1 MILRRA
7 LALAVTTSAL
17 ACDRAPDDLREWRA
31 TDHHHQEESTDMGGA
46 EAPRVTGSAEAPLPG
61 LEEVTIA
68 SWRRAC
74 TSCHG
79 ELGRGDGPQ
88 GMTVRARDLSDPAWQ
103 STTTDAQIEATI
115 RSGKGLMPAFP
126 LPPDTVSGLVKLVR
140 LLNRAPRGPVPS
152 RDAPA
157 APNSAPSSQ

>member
-17 ACDRAPDDLREWRA
+17 ACDRTPEDLREWRA
-31 TDHHHQEESTDMGGA
+31 SDHHHQEESAGMGGG

-74 TSCHG
+74 ASCHG

-103 STTTDAQIEATI
+103 SATTDAQIEAAI
-115 RSGKGLMPAFP
+115 RGGKGLMPAFP
-126 LPPDTVSGLVKLVR
+126 LPSDTVSGLVKLVR
-140 LLNRAPRGPVPS
+140 LLNRAPRAPVP
-152 RDAPA
+152 APEGPA
-157 APNSAPSSQ
+157 APNSAPSSR